1 MQGFDLDPDIIYLNH
16 AAVAPWP
23 TATRDAVIA
32 FAEENARLGAR
43 HYPQWTQR
51 EIGLRE
57 KLRQLI
63 NAPSIDD
70 IALLKSTSEGLSF
83 IAYGLPWERG
93 DNIVI
98 PASEFPSNRVVW
110 ESLNQYGVDVRLVEI
125 NDCEQPE
132 LRLIEAMDENTR
144 LLSCSS
150 VQYSTGLRLDLEQ
163 LGLACRKHGIL
174 FCVDAIQSLGAR
186 HFDVVAA
193 KADFVVA
200 DGHKWMLGPEGLAL
214 FYCSAA
220 MRNSLK
226 LHEYGWHMLKHPGDF
241 SCSDWE
247 SIDTAQRFECGSPN
261 TLGVVA
267 LDASLEVLFSAGM
280 EHVENTVLSHSAH
293 LLEELGKIQG
303 IELLTPLDDARH
315 AGIVTF
321 RHQSL
326 ALCVLPAAAA
336 YGYHRIFIPL
346 SNSWNRFCAGSM
358 ILSVPDGRLI
368 LNHRYGQMSH
378 KWLHSIYK

>member
-32 FAEENARLGAR
+32 FAEENARLGAKN
-43 HYPQWTQR
+43 YPQWTQR
-51 EIGLRE
+51 ETGLRE

-83 IAYGLPWERG
+83 IAYGLPWENG
-93 DNIVI
+93 DNIVL
-98 PASEFPSNRVVW
+98 PAGEFPSNRVVW
-110 ESLNQYGVDVRLVEI
+110 ESLNQLGVEVRLVEI

-132 LRLIEAMDENTR
+132 LRLIEAMDDNTR
-144 LLSCSS
+144 LISCSS
-150 VQYSTGLRLDLEQ
+150 VQYSNGLCLDLEQ
-163 LGLACRKHGIL
+163 LGFACRERGIL

-186 HFDVVAA
+186 RFDVAA
-193 KADFVVA
+193 VKADFVVA
-200 DGHKWMLGPEGLAL
+200 DGHKWMLGPEGVAL
-214 FYCSAA
+214 FYCSEAL
-220 MRNSLK
+220 RTSLK
-226 LHEYGWHMLKHPGDF
+226 LHEYGWHMLKRPGDF
-241 SCSDWE
+241 SRAEWE
-247 SIDTAQRFECGSPN
+247 IVDSAQRFECGSPN

-267 LDASLEVLFSAGM
+267 LDASLEVLLSAGM

-293 LLEELGKIQG
+293 LLEELGKIRG
-303 IELLTPLDDARH
+303 IELLTPREDARH

-326 ALCVLPAAAA
+326 AAE
-336 YGYHRIFIPL
+336 
-346 SNSWNRFCAGSM
+346 
-358 ILSVPDGRLI
+358 
-368 LNHRYGQMSH
+368 
-378 KWLHSIYK
+378 SIYQAMMQAGIVCAARGGGVRLSPHFHTSEQQLDQALRWIHDFVDA